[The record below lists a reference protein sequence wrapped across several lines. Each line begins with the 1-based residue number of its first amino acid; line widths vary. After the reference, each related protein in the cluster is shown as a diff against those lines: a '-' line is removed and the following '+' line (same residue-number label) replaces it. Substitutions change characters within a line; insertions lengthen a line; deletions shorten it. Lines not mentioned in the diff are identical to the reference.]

1 MAIKKTVIL
10 LSIVFSFLIPFAQPT
25 HLVLDVEKKYKEA
38 RSFVNQND
46 FEQAYP
52 LLKELKN
59 QYPDY
64 SKSDFS
70 YIKDDVDYFYIVC
83 ELHLQLSI
91 AEKDANNYIA
101 ESNNKFRIQELCFHL
116 GHYYFINKDFQKAAD
131 FFSRTK
137 FEHLS
142 KEEMINA
149 KFENGYALFNIKK
162 FSEAKILFAD
172 LISLV
177 SIKYYLP
184 ANYYYGFIS
193 YGDKDYESALQ
204 SFRLVEKVSEY
215 NQVVPYYVAE
225 ILYLQNKKQ
234 ESLEYGE
241 SVLSAGGDLYYKSNL
256 QLLVAQLYFEKENFS
271 KALPFFEQH
280 VNDNDKVS
288 KEVMY
293 DLSFCYYKTNNTTK
307 AIEGFKQLSNE
318 RDSMGQNSMYL
329 LGSLYLN
336 INDKANARSAFQ
348 YSAYNSTN
356 KIQQKI
362 SRFNYAKLSYELG
375 FQDVAL
381 NEIKQF
387 ISDYPNSEYEEE
399 AKLILVNILANTNNF
414 TEGLAVYATL
424 NNPTL
429 SQQKVYAKL
438 LYGKA
443 IQLINDQQ
451 INDADGLLNS
461 ILKNTPASI
470 ITSYAAFWKG
480 EIAYRQQKYD
490 TCISF
495 TATFLDSKVPPQGE
509 ANFSHAKYNLGY
521 SYFQKEQFK
530 LALTQFSLIVI
541 EPTINSTSI
550 EQDVFVR
557 MADCNFMLKDY
568 ANANL
573 MYDKVILLKFPQSDY
588 ALFQKAMIVGV
599 KSSLDKINLL
609 AQLSSSFPNS
619 NLLADAQFEMALT
632 YIADENFSKAI
643 PYLKRLTASNQA
655 LSIRPKV
662 FLKLGLAYYNNNDN
676 LNAIDAF
683 KDLIKNY
690 PKSNEA
696 EEALPIV
703 KDIYLEEGTTDDYFA
718 LLRANKIAV
727 NIIEADSLAYQ
738 ASYKKYQNNEAKIAI
753 NSLNSYLTR
762 YSNGAY
768 VVDANYYLGICYEK
782 EKDFKKAITAY
793 GFVSVQGLSEYFES
807 ATLQLGRIY
816 YFESHDYLNAK
827 KSFQL
832 LLANGNNEENKLE
845 ALRGLVRTCFQ
856 LKAYDEANIA
866 AKDLL
871 TKKGI
876 STDDKAIASLV
887 LGKSQLSIKDTLAA
901 IESFKLVMLINKAA
915 WGAQARY
922 ELASSYFLLNNLL
935 LAEKYALAVI
945 KETSSYDYWVAKSY
959 ILLGDVF
966 LKKKDYFNAKAT
978 YESVAKNTS
987 VKELKDEATEK
998 LVLVEIKEQQSSKI
1012 NNK

>member
-1 MAIKKTVIL
+1 MAIKKTVIS
-10 LSIVFSFLIPFAQPT
+10 LSIIFSFLSSFAQPT
-25 HLVLDVEKKYKEA
+25 HLVLDAEKKYKEA
-38 RSFVNQND
+38 KSFVNLND

-59 QYPDY
+59 QYPDC

-91 AEKDANNYIA
+91 AEKDANNYIS
-101 ESNNKFRIQELCFHL
+101 ESNNKFRVQELCFHL
-116 GHYYFINKDFQKAAD
+116 GHYYFINKDFEKAAD
-131 FFSRTK
+131 FFSRIK

-142 KEEMINA
+142 KEEVFNA
-149 KFENGYALFNIKK
+149 KFEYGYALFNIKK

-172 LISLV
+172 LIPLS
-177 SIKYYLP
+177 SSKYYFP
-184 ANYYYGFIS
+184 ANYYYGFIA
-193 YGDKDYESALQ
+193 YADKDYDAALQ
-204 SFRLVEKVSEY
+204 SFRLVEKVPEY

-234 ESLEYGE
+234 ESLDYGQI
-241 SVLSAGGDLYYKSNL
+241 VLSAGGDLYYKSNL

-293 DLSFCYYKTNNTTK
+293 DLSFCYYKTNNTAK

-336 INDKANARSAFQ
+336 IDDKPNARSAFQ

-362 SRFNYAKLSYELG
+362 SCFNYAKLSYELG

-381 NEIKQF
+381 NEIKQY
-387 ISDYPNSEYEEE
+387 IAAYPNSEYDEE
-399 AKLILVNILANTNNF
+399 AKLILVNILANTNDF

-424 NNPTL
+424 SNPNL
-429 SQQKVYAKL
+429 AQQKVYAKL

-451 INDADGLLNS
+451 INDADVLLDK
-461 ILKNTPASI
+461 IIKNTPASNT
-470 ITSYAAFWKG
+470 TSYASFWKG

-490 TCISF
+490 DCISF
-495 TATFLDSKVPPQGE
+495 TTPFLNSKVPAQGE

-530 LALTQFSLIVI
+530 LALTQFTPISF
-541 EPTINSTSI
+541 EPQSNSTSF

-557 MADCNFMLKDY
+557 IADCNFMLKDY

-573 MYDKVILLKFPQSDY
+573 MYDKIISFNFPSSDY
-588 ALFQKAMIVGV
+588 ALFQKAMIAGV
-599 KSSLDKINLL
+599 KSSTEKINLL
-609 AQLSSSFPNS
+609 TQLSSSFPNS
-619 NLLADAQFEMALT
+619 NLLDDAQFEMALT

-643 PYLKRLTASNQA
+643 PYLKRLTTSNKA
-655 LSIRPKV
+655 ISIRPKV
-662 FLKLGLAYYNNNDN
+662 YLKLGLAYYNNNDN

-690 PKSNEA
+690 PQSNEA

-703 KDIYLEEGTTDDYFA
+703 KDIYVEEGSPDDYFT
-718 LLRANKIAV
+718 LLRANKISV
-727 NIIEADSLAYQ
+727 NINEADSLAYQ
-738 ASYKKYQNNEAKIAI
+738 AAYRKYEKNDAKIAI
-753 NSLNSYLTR
+753 NSLNNYLSK
-762 YSNGAY
+762 YPNGSY
-768 VVDANYYLGICYEK
+768 VVEANYYLGVCYEK
-782 EKDFKKAITAY
+782 EKDFKKALTSY
-793 GFVSVQGLSEYFES
+793 SFVSAQGVSEYFEL
-807 ATLQLGRIY
+807 ATLQLARIY
-816 YFESHDYLNAK
+816 YFESHDYSNAK

-845 ALRGLVRTCFQ
+845 ALRGLVRSCFQ
-856 LKAYDEANIA
+856 LTAYDEANVA

-871 TKKGI
+871 TKKGT

-887 LGKSQLSIKDTLAA
+887 LGKSQLSTKDTLAA
-901 IESFKLVMLINKAA
+901 IESFKAVMVINKSA

-922 ELASSYFLLNNLL
+922 ELAFSYFYLNNLT

-945 KETSSYDYWVAKSY
+945 KETSSYDYWVTKSY
-959 ILLGDVF
+959 ILLGDIF

-978 YESVAKNTS
+978 YESVAKNAS